1 MGALNQLGSAASS
14 FVSNPVGSVS
24 NALAQ
29 ADKDLSLSQ
38 NAVPIAAL
46 GALAA
51 TGGMSGLGIPGFSSL
66 GGAGAAGAAGAATG
80 AYDMGIGLNA
90 MTGGA
95 AAAGAAAPGL
105 LSGISPLTMVAGG
118 ALASKALGG
127 STPSSSTASTSID
140 PDMKAAYL
148 QQLQDA
154 RTTAANLRRQEFAG
168 FTPDYAD
175 AEAQMK
181 RLALGGAGQ
190 VTTDLASLMALREAG
205 FTPQQILA
213 ASGGSAAQ
221 AASQGYTP
229 QQIAAATAGE
239 AATAGSQGYTAQQIA
254 AAQANRA
261 GVQNIGAG
269 TGAQYMSAYQNP
281 FEQQVVQGA
290 LGDIERQRQ
299 LSQQAQQARAVGAKA
314 FGGSRQAVAESLAN
328 EDYTRRMADTAAQLR
343 SAGFT
348 TAAGLGQTDAARALQ
363 AQMANQGVDLTLEQA
378 NAQLRQQGMMANQA
392 AGNQASQ
399 FGAGA
404 ANQAALANQA
414 AMNQM
419 RQYNAQLQQQGLLS
433 NQAAG
438 NQALQ
443 FGAGASNQANLA
455 NAAAMNQ
462 MGQFNAQLSQQA
474 ALANQS
480 AFGQAA
486 GLRQGAI
493 GQMGALGAQQQ
504 NLGLTGA
511 QAMMNV
517 AQQRQALDQAR
528 MDADRNLRLQQLGI
542 TGGALGQQLPNL
554 GSTTTSPIY
563 RNQAVSGLGGALGGA
578 QLGSILGGA
587 GNPQYA
593 GYGAILGGLLGL
605 G

>member
-1 MGALNQLGSAASS
+1 MGALNQLGSAASN

-29 ADKDLSLSQ
+29 ADKDLSLSK
-38 NAVPIAAL
+38 NAPLIAAGTAAYF
-46 GALAA
+46 GAPYLTSA
-51 TGGMSGLGIPGFSSL
+51 L
-66 GGAGAAGAAGAATG
+66 GGGAGAAGAATG

-95 AAAGAAAPGL
+95 GAAGAGAAGL

-190 VTTDLASLMALREAG
+190 VTTDLASLMALKEAG
-205 FTPQQILA
+205 FTPQQIMA

-221 AASQGYTP
+221 AVSQGYTP
-229 QQIAAATAGE
+229 E
-239 AATAGSQGYTAQQIA
+239 QIA
-254 AAQANRA
+254 AAQASRA
-261 GVQNIGAG
+261 GVQNVGGG
-269 TGAQYMSAYQNP
+269 TGSQFMGAYQNP
-281 FEQQVVQGA
+281 YEQQVVQGA

-299 LSQQAQQARAVGAKA
+299 ISQQAQQSRAVGAKA
-314 FGGSRQAVAESLAN
+314 FGGSRQAIAESLAN
-328 EDYTRRMADTAAQLR
+328 EDYTRQAANTAAQLR

-378 NAQLRQQGMMANQA
+378 NAQLRQQGSFANQA
-392 AGNQASQ
+392 AV
-399 FGAGA
+399 
-404 ANQAALANQA
+404 
-414 AMNQM
+414 
-419 RQYNAQLQQQGLLS
+419 
-433 NQAAG
+433 

-455 NAAAMNQ
+455 NQAAMNQ
-462 MGQFNAQLSQQA
+462 MAQFNAGLSQQA

-486 GLRQGAI
+486 GIRQGAI

-517 AQQRQALDQAR
+517 AQQRQALDQSR
-528 MDADRNLRLQQLGI
+528 LDAERNLRLQQLGI
-542 TGGALGQQLPNL
+542 TGGALGQQLPSMG
-554 GSTTTSPIY
+554 GSTTSPIY
-563 RNQAVSGLGGALGGA
+563 RNQLAGGLGGALGGA
-578 QLGSILGGA
+578 ELGKLIGGTT
-587 GNPQYA
+587 NPQYA